1 MNSKTRYLTTGDD
14 LKKILLSCKKCTLAT
29 GNGENIIS
37 HRELIHLKIAK
48 IKKHKNIFICNT
60 ADDTVTIGHWFT
72 IIVNVN
78 NKTMYICDGLDYA
91 ITQKHVL
98 KNIRQFCRINKLN
111 LVNLQS
117 KCQQKKSNVCGYI
130 SIFWVAK
137 YTHLTKRNF
146 MQLSNI
152 LKRQSIKS
160 NESFILKFVQIHFKF
175 TL

>member
-48 IKKHKNIFICNT
+48 IKKPKNIFICNT

-146 MQLSNI
+146 MQLSSI